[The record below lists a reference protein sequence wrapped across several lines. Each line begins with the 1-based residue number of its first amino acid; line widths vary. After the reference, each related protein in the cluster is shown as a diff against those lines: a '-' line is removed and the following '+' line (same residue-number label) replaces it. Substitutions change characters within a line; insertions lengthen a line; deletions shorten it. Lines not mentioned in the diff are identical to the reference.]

1 MSASNEGRPC
11 DGVLE
16 AFIEDPSPVTEA
28 SVRKV
33 TGGGSV
39 TKLIEE
45 IADDTTLAAREELLV
60 KSLAKALVVDS
71 IRQNLVADNVV
82 LSPELLNAAS
92 HSLNCGVR
100 RLLAQQLLRFADDH
114 TTIREQLLR
123 SHLFLALATLLV
135 DEDLTVAQSA
145 AKAAEKLVATTKGA
159 WVRFSSDVFFD
170 VLLTALRQGT
180 TEVRLRLMGF
190 FCRLALL
197 PYPETEAEGDDDDDA
212 EAALRQGKRE
222 AGQAAATAGESTQAA
237 ATAGESVRAAATAG
251 KRPRGTLFK
260 ALAGRGVFDEIIQL
274 SYIDDLLVKLN
285 AVELIKELARSPEG
299 LQFLIDVKL
308 GAQLVQDVQ
317 TYAGDDVICFPLM
330 HTLTSMIELNP
341 QLSVD
346 LLSAD
351 NYVLLYTLKTMLSPT
366 PWDATRL
373 ATGIGCWANLCVNES
388 SYNLMLSVDSSC
400 CHEAANLLKTT
411 DGPLWGAAAAAWTH
425 VLEKAP
431 LCVLESSSVWE
442 VLQKHVAPQA
452 LVDLKSRPFSEARQA
467 CYDLLRGLCRLP
479 KLLHLIF
486 SDEMLRRFLVDIHSE
501 QGVEARVA
509 KHKFSSFATARYANE
524 LLEFLDASYVR
535 ELQAFAAGGAFYC
548 PPGSAAASVGDMAA

>member
-1 MSASNEGRPC
+1 MSLAAFVCTRRAYKANWLMLVFAVNLLLMYA
-11 DGVLE
+11 GVQ
-16 AFIEDPSPVTEA
+16 PVTEA

-308 GAQLVQDVQ
+308 GAQLVQ
-317 TYAGDDVICFPLM
+317 
-330 HTLTSMIELNP
+330 
-341 QLSVD
+341 
-346 LLSAD
+346 
-351 NYVLLYTLKTMLSPT
+351 
-366 PWDATRL
+366 WDPRKRPHHCMD
-373 ATGIGCWANLCVNES
+373 GNNER
-388 SYNLMLSVDSSC
+388 NG
-400 CHEAANLLKTT
+400 EGKRREQ
-411 DGPLWGAAAAAWTH
+411 P
-425 VLEKAP
+425 
-431 LCVLESSSVWE
+431 
-442 VLQKHVAPQA
+442 
-452 LVDLKSRPFSEARQA
+452 
-467 CYDLLRGLCRLP
+467 RG
-479 KLLHLIF
+479 
-486 SDEMLRRFLVDIHSE
+486 
-501 QGVEARVA
+501 
-509 KHKFSSFATARYANE
+509 
-524 LLEFLDASYVR
+524 
-535 ELQAFAAGGAFYC
+535 AGGARRGRKKKGEGT
-548 PPGSAAASVGDMAA
+548 PNR